1 MNGFFPEIITQ
12 LPEADIPFEGVRGWL
27 SQAAD
32 HQIVFFEIEAI
43 GEVPEHKH
51 GAQWGIVFDGEMTL
65 TIGGK
70 TKTYR
75 KGDSYLIPEG
85 VPHSAVFKKKTYIMD
100 FFSDKQR
107 YKPLK

>member
-43 GEVPEHKH
+43 GEVAEHKH

-75 KGDSYLIPEG
+75 KGDSYFIPEG